1 MPMYMS
7 RCHKIQHLKIIA
19 FLFSVFGLAILDVQ
33 RANLDE
39 VSQLHLYQEN
49 GKVLAI

>member
-1 MPMYMS
+1 M
-7 RCHKIQHLKIIA
+7 IA
-19 FLFSVFGLAILDVQ
+19 FLFSVFGSAILDVQ